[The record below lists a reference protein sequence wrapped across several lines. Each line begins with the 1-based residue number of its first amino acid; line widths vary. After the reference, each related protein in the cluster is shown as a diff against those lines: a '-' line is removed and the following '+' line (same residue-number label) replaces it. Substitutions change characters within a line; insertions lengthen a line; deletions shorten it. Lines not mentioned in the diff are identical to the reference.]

1 MIVKGA
7 DGKIYSDDPA
17 GDFNALPDL
26 LPNISD
32 EEKAKYNNVIVVGS
46 VSPGPHVVQSV
57 TDKMKDMT
65 ADLSAGSVIKDVGAA
80 ASGIASDVGAAAAG
94 AVSGAADG
102 MKKALILG
110 GLGLAVLLIIT
121 R

>member
-7 DGKIYSDDPA
+7 DGKIYSDSS
-17 GDFNALPDL
+17 DFNALPDL

-32 EEKAKYNNVIVVGS
+32 EEKAKYNNVIVVGE
-46 VSPGPHVVQSV
+46 VAPGPYVVKSV
-57 TDKMKDMT
+57 TDKMNEMT
-65 ADLSAGSVIKDVGAA
+65 ADLSAASVVKDVGAA
-80 ASGIASDVGAAAAG
+80 AAGIASDVGAAAAG

-102 MKKALILG
+102 VKRALILG
-110 GLGLAVLLIIT
+110 GLGLAALLIIT

>member
-7 DGKIYSDDPA
+7 DGKIYSDGRDPIY
-17 GDFNALPDL
+17 NTLPDL

-32 EEKAKYNNVIVVGS
+32 EEKAKYNNVIVVGE
-46 VSPGPHVVQSV
+46 VAPGPYVVKSV
-57 TDKMKDMT
+57 TDKMNEMT
-65 ADLSAGSVIKDVGAA
+65 ADLSAASVVKDVGAA
-80 ASGIASDVGAAAAG
+80 AAGIASDVGAAAAG

-102 MKKALILG
+102 VKKALILG
-110 GLGLAVLLIIT
+110 GLGLAALLIIT